1 MGKMKTWTLALLL
14 GVTLGGCAEIAA
26 YERETLASKRM
37 ALDEDTGET
46 ALGLT
51 RRSIRE
57 EGLIG
62 VSGAGSM
69 TGGGGCGCQ

>member
-1 MGKMKTWTLALLL
+1 MKTWTLALAL
-14 GVTLGGCAEIAA
+14 GLTLGGCAEIAA
-26 YERETLASKRM
+26 YERGTLASKRM
-37 ALDEDTGET
+37 ALDEDAGE
-46 ALGLT
+46 ASLALT

-62 VSGAGSM
+62 VSGGGSM